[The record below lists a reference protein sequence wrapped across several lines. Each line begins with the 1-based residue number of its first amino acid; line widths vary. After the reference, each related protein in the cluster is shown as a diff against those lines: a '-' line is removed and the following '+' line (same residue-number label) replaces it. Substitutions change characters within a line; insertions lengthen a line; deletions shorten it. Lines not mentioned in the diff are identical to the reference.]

1 MRGSRFSFGALALAT
16 LTAACGDGGSPSTDT
31 QDMPDTS
38 GSGGTASPT
47 GGGAAPGAGG
57 NSGAG
62 AGAGGSRQGAGGGQ
76 GGAAATGGGGGMAS
90 ASDAGG
96 PGGNSCKPTTG
107 GDGGATGTV
116 GVWEDVTPADANV
129 ATTSNGAEMVLVD
142 PARPSDVYVGINSRG
157 VWKSTDYGQT
167 WHKANTGTNGDK
179 VSTGGFP
186 YGAIDLD
193 PCRNPATPPAIY
205 VTQLFGSG
213 GFWIGGYEGKLDDEV
228 RKAVAV

>member
-142 PARPSDVYVGINSRG
+142 P
-157 VWKSTDYGQT
+157 
-167 WHKANTGTNGDK
+167 
-179 VSTGGFP
+179 
-186 YGAIDLD
+186 
-193 PCRNPATPPAIY
+193 
-205 VTQLFGSG
+205 
-213 GFWIGGYEGKLDDEV
+213 
-228 RKAVAV
+228 